1 MTQRTVVVVGGTG
14 LAGRAVVE
22 EALRRGHRV
31 RSVSRH
37 VPPAARQVVG
47 AEYVAADAV
56 AADAP
61 ERLGAAFDGA
71 DVVVDTVNGETPAT
85 VKVLTA
91 GAASIALAARDAGV
105 GLAVVLSIV
114 NVDRGTAI
122 GYYRTKVAQERV
134 YQASAVPTTLLRAA
148 QFHDFFDR
156 FFGRPTLLGAL
167 SRVGTVPYLRGARL
181 QPIDVADVA
190 RAVVDVSAG
199 LDAPLDGEARD
210 EGEPG
215 RRTVT
220 VAGPEELDGADL
232 ARRWAAAHHSRRVP
246 VGVPLWG
253 WGALFASGDA
263 TAPDGR
269 YGRVT
274 YDQWLARTAGA

>member
-1 MTQRTVVVVGGTG
+1 MAERTVVVVGGTG

-31 RSVSRH
+31 RAVSRH
-37 VPPAARQVVG
+37 VPPAARQVLG

-56 AADAP
+56 AGDAP
-61 ERLGAAFDGA
+61 ARLGAAFAGA
-71 DVVVDTVNGETPAT
+71 DVVVDTVNGETPAAA
-85 VKVLTA
+85 KVLTA

-114 NVDRGTAI
+114 NVDRGGAV

-134 YQASAVPTTLLRAA
+134 YQAGAVPTTLLRAA

-156 FFGRPTLLGAL
+156 FFGRPTLGGAL
-167 SRVGTVPYLRGARL
+167 SRLGTVPYLRGARL
-181 QPIDVADVA
+181 QPIDVTDVA
-190 RAVVDVSAG
+190 RAVVDACAAP
-199 LDAPLDGEARD
+199 DAPLDGPVRD

-220 VAGPEELDGADL
+220 VAGPEELDGRDL
-232 ARRWAAAHHSRRVP
+232 ARRWAAAHGSRRVP
-246 VGVPLWG
+246 LGLPVPG
-253 WGALFASGDA
+253 YGAFFASGDA
-263 TAPDGR
+263 TAPDAR

-274 YDQWLARTAGA
+274 YDEWLARTARA